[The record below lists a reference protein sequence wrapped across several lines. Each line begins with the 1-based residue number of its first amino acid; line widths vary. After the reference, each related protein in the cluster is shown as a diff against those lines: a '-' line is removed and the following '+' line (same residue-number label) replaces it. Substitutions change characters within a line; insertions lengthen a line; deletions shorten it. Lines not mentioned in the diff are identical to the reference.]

1 MVQSLHGLAVG
12 QGDISMN
19 IAMQLITLESVSIAD
34 PILMEAYNSGH
45 SLQAE
50 LEFYLRLQLDGWF
63 FVVDNGKPV
72 GVGGVVNY
80 GAFAYIGLIAVSPT
94 VQRRG
99 VGGMLMEHLL
109 SWLEERDCFSARL
122 VATQSGEGLYRK
134 IGFIEDDGTVSY
146 RLEQPVERR
155 PKGGRGGEERVFV
168 LHNEDLDELVAFDT
182 PIFGANRRVV
192 LAAYLA
198 DLPERCFAIRASSGR
213 MTGYIVAQHDALGP
227 WIAQTPATAEAL
239 LVHSLKLPFEEA
251 PGVRV
256 YIGHTAAINLLKKY
270 GFSERRV
277 FKHMFYGNR
286 EPIQQKEKLYALA
299 TAAIG

>member
-1 MVQSLHGLAVG
+1 MT
-12 QGDISMN
+12 
-19 IAMQLITLESVSIAD
+19 IAMQPITLESVSIAD

-50 LEFYLRLQLDGWF
+50 LEFYVRLQPDGWF
-63 FVVDNGKPV
+63 FVVDNGRPV

-80 GAFAYIGLIAVSPT
+80 GEFAYIGLVAVSPS

-99 VGGMLMEHLL
+99 MGGMLMEHLI

-146 RLEQPVERR
+146 RLEQQPERR
-155 PKGGRGGEERVFV
+155 PKGKRGGEEGNFI
-168 LHNEDLDELVAFDT
+168 LHDTDLDELVVFDT
-182 PIFGANRRVV
+182 PIFGANRCVV

-198 DLPERCFAIRASSGR
+198 DLPGRCFATRDGNGR
-213 MTGYIVAQHDALGP
+213 MTGYIMAQHDALGP
-227 WIAQTPATAEAL
+227 WIARTPADAEAL
-239 LVHSLKLPFEEA
+239 LLHSLTQSFEQA
-251 PGVRV
+251 PSVRV
-256 YIGHTAAINLLKKY
+256 YTSHSIAINLLKKH

-286 EPIQQKEKLYALA
+286 EPVRQREKLYALA